1 MLNSLRHPRKRA
13 ISIGPQS
20 EADAYEAMAYR
31 EQKRR
36 ESLSSS
42 GLPRSAKSPNNR
54 LTDGKR
60 SHISWSSAGGSRPKA
75 TTTRSR
81 PQAPWSEDAS
91 LAIKL
96 NRERPPDD
104 QAIVNSDFIQVHDMN
119 GPTEFGT
126 GAEATEDEKND
137 REMFRKLQKPRVRY
151 DVEVVTKV
159 IVYAGK

>member
-1 MLNSLRHPRKRA
+1 MLSSLRHPRKRA
-13 ISIGPQS
+13 VSIGPQS
-20 EADAYEAMAYR
+20 EADAYEAMVYR

-36 ESLSSS
+36 ESLSSP
-42 GLPRSAKSPNNR
+42 GPPRSAKSPNNK
-54 LTDGKR
+54 LIDGKR